1 MKYCSNCGAEVNEN
15 AAVCVKC
22 GFALKTNEVSST
34 GNVQQQSSNASMV
47 LGILAVVFGAIAF
60 LLVIAV
66 QSYLTTT
73 YDGRIQRLATNFES
87 TRLGLMILFLP
98 VPGILAV
105 IGFILG
111 LTNKVKGGAKTAG
124 IVLNAIALV
133 LCIIMILIIQGL

>member
-22 GFALKTNEVSST
+22 GFALKSNEVSST
-34 GNVQQQSSNASMV
+34 GNVQQQSSNASMI

-87 TRLGLMILFLP
+87 TRLGLMILFVT

>member
-22 GFALKTNEVSST
+22 GFALKSNEVTTAS
-34 GNVQQQSSNASMV
+34 NVQSQSSKASMV

>member
-34 GNVQQQSSNASMV
+34 GNVQQQSSNASMI

-87 TRLGLMILFLP
+87 TRLGLMILFVT

>member
-22 GFALKTNEVSST
+22 GCALKTNDALA
-34 GNVQQQSSNASMV
+34 NQQTRAQSSKASMV
-47 LGILAVVFGAIAF
+47 LGIIAIIFGAIAF

-66 QSYLTTT
+66 QSYLTSS
-73 YDGRIQRLATNFES
+73 YEGRIQRLASDFES

-98 VPGILAV
+98 VPGILSV

-111 LTNKVKGGAKTAG
+111 LTNKVKSGSKTDR
-124 IVLNAIALV
+124 IVLNAITLV
-133 LCIIMILIIQGL
+133 LCVLMIVIIQGL

>member
-22 GFALKTNEVSST
+22 GFALKPNEVSST
-34 GNVQQQSSNASMV
+34 SNAQQQSSNASMI
-47 LGILAVVFGAIAF
+47 LGILAVIFGAIAF
-60 LLVIAV
+60 ILTIAV

-73 YDGRIQRLATNFES
+73 YQGRIQRLANDFES
-87 TRLGLMILFLP
+87 TRIGLMILFVT
-98 VPGILAV
+98 VPGILSV

-124 IVLNAIALV
+124 IVLNAIALI
-133 LCIIMILIIQGL
+133 LSIIMVLIIQGL

>member
-22 GFALKTNEVSST
+22 GFALKTNEVSSA
-34 GNVQQQSSNASMV
+34 GNVQQQSSNASMI

-98 VPGILAV
+98 VPGILAI

-133 LCIIMILIIQGL
+133 LCILMILIIQGL

>member
-22 GFALKTNEVSST
+22 GCALKSNDVT
-34 GNVQQQSSNASMV
+34 QSSNVQPQSSKASMV
-47 LGILAVVFGAIAF
+47 LGILAVVFAAIAF
-60 LLVIAV
+60 LLVIGV

-73 YDGRIQRLATNFES
+73 YDGRIQRFASDFES
-87 TRLGLMILFLP
+87 TRLGLMILFIP
-98 VPGILAV
+98 VPGILSI

-111 LTNKVKGGAKTAG
+111 LTNKVKSGAKTAG

-133 LCIIMILIIQGL
+133 LCILMILIIQGL

>member
-22 GFALKTNEVSST
+22 GCALKTNDALA
-34 GNVQQQSSNASMV
+34 NQQTRAQSSKASMV
-47 LGILAVVFGAIAF
+47 LGIIAIIFGAIVF

-66 QSYLTTT
+66 QSYLTSS
-73 YDGRIQRLATNFES
+73 YEGRIQRLASDFES

-98 VPGILAV
+98 VPGILSV

-111 LTNKVKGGAKTAG
+111 LTNKVKSGSKTAG
-124 IVLNAIALV
+124 IVLNAITLV
-133 LCIIMILIIQGL
+133 LCVLMIVIIQGL

>member
-22 GFALKTNEVSST
+22 GFALKPNEVSYTS
-34 GNVQQQSSNASMV
+34 NAQQQSSNASMI
-47 LGILAVVFGAIAF
+47 LGILAVIFGAIAF
-60 LLVIAV
+60 ILTIAV

-73 YDGRIQRLATNFES
+73 YQGRIQRLANDFES
-87 TRLGLMILFLP
+87 TRLGLMILFVT
-98 VPGILAV
+98 VPGILSI

-124 IVLNAIALV
+124 IVLNAIALI
-133 LCIIMILIIQGL
+133 LSIIMVLIIQGL

>member
-22 GFALKTNEVSST
+22 GFALKSNEVSST
-34 GNVQQQSSNASMV
+34 GNVQQQSSNASMI

-111 LTNKVKGGAKTAG
+111 LTNKVKSGSKTAG
-124 IVLNAIALV
+124 IVLNAITLV
-133 LCIIMILIIQGL
+133 LCVLMIAIIQGL

>member
-22 GFALKTNEVSST
+22 GFALKTNEVSFA
-34 GNVQQQSSNASMV
+34 GNVQQQSSNASMI

-133 LCIIMILIIQGL
+133 LCILMILIIQGL

>member
-22 GFALKTNEVSST
+22 GYALKPNDMPSE
-34 GNVQQQSSNASMV
+34 QQTRAQSSKASMV
-47 LGILAVVFGAIAF
+47 LGIIAIIFGAIAF

-66 QSYLTTT
+66 QSYLTSS
-73 YDGRIQRLATNFES
+73 YEGRIQRLASDFES

-98 VPGILAV
+98 VPGILSV

-111 LTNKVKGGAKTAG
+111 LTNKVKSGSKTAG
-124 IVLNAIALV
+124 IVLNAITLV
-133 LCIIMILIIQGL
+133 LCVLMIAIIQGL

>member
-22 GFALKTNEVSST
+22 GFALKKNEVSST
-34 GNVQQQSSNASMV
+34 GNVQQQSSNASMI

>member
-34 GNVQQQSSNASMV
+34 SNAQQQSSNASMI
-47 LGILAVVFGAIAF
+47 LGILAVIFGAIAF
-60 LLVIAV
+60 ILTIAV

-73 YDGRIQRLATNFES
+73 YQGRIQRLANDFES
-87 TRLGLMILFLP
+87 TRIGLMILFVT
-98 VPGILAV
+98 VPGILSI

-111 LTNKVKGGAKTAG
+111 LTNKGKGGAKTAG
-124 IVLNAIALV
+124 IVLNAIALI
-133 LCIIMILIIQGL
+133 LSIIMVLIIQGL